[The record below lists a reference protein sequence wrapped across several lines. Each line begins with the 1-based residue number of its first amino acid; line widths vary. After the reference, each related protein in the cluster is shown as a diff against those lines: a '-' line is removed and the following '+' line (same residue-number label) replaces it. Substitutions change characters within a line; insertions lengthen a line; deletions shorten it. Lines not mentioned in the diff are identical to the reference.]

1 MKEGKERSYFWG
13 RNNMICSAK
22 ERDKW
27 KYGSLRFSV

>member
-22 ERDKW
+22 EREIS
-27 KYGSLRFSV
+27 GSMEV